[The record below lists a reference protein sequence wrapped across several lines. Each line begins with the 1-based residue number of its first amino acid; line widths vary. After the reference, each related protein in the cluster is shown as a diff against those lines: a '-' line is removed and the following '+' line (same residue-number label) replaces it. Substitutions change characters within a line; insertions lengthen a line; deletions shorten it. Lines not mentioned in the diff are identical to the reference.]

1 MKLSEINESHPL
13 FNPQGELILRED
25 MVKEFKQNSGNAK
38 RKIHTGRILT
48 CPKCGHRWEMGGG
61 TGNIRRCHA
70 CGGRV
75 NVGEVPA

>member
-1 MKLSEINESHPL
+1 MRLSEVNASHPL

-48 CPKCGHRWEMGGG
+48 CHKCGHQWEMYGGS
-61 TGNIRRCHA
+61 GNVRRCHV

-75 NVGEVPA
+75 RVGEFPT

>member
-1 MKLSEINESHPL
+1 MKLSEPNASHPL
-13 FNPQGELILRED
+13 FNPQGELILRND
-25 MVKEFKQNSGNAK
+25 AVREFKQNSGNAK

-61 TGNIRRCHA
+61 TGNVRRCHA

-75 NVGEVPA
+75 HVREAPA

>member
-1 MKLSEINESHPL
+1 MKLSEINASHPL
-13 FNPQGELILRED
+13 FNPQGELILRND
-25 MVKEFKQNSGNAK
+25 TVREFKQNSGDAN

-61 TGNIRRCHA
+61 TGSIRRCHA

-75 NVGEVPA
+75 RVGEVLA